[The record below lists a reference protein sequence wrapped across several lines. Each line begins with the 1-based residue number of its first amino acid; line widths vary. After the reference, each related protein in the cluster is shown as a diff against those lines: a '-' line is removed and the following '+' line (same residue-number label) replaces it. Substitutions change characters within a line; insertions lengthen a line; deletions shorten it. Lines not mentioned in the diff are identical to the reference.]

1 VWQHYAGVAN
11 AETKTPISA
20 DSLFPCCSLGKPV
33 FAWVVLRLAQE
44 GKIDLDRP
52 LNEYL
57 KDDALTGQFGDRVT
71 GRHVLSHS
79 TGLDN
84 WRWEKG
90 RRLTPRFEPGT
101 KFGYSGEGFYH
112 LQRVLEGITGV
123 GCEAFM
129 QERVFKPLGMD
140 SSTYLWRGD
149 ANERLVAG
157 HKGGDPMYNR
167 DLAIRIWKLITES
180 KEPLSHFTHERI
192 VAALVKD
199 GGLAPEP
206 NEIVPNVAFSM
217 LSTVSVYSRFL
228 TALVEPGDR
237 VLGLSATTR
246 KAMQTA
252 ASHINSALSWG
263 LGIGVENV
271 EGRSYLWQWGD
282 NGGWKDFLLAEPSTQ
297 SAMIVFTNRSN
308 GMHVN
313 ERIARDSTGVE
324 HPAFL
329 WI

>member
-1 VWQHYAGVAN
+1 
-11 AETKTPISA
+11 
-20 DSLFPCCSLGKPV
+20 LFPCCSLGKPV
-33 FAWVVLRLAQE
+33 FAWVVLSLAQE

-57 KDDALTGQFGDRVT
+57 KDDGLTGQFGDRVT

-157 HKGGDPMYNR
+157 HKGGDPTYNR
-167 DLAIRIWKLITES
+167 DLAIRIWKIITES
-180 KEPLSHFTHERI
+180 NEPLSHFTHERI

-217 LSTVSVYSRFL
+217 LSTVSDYSRFL

-252 ASHINSALSWG
+252 VSHINSALSWG
-263 LGIGVENV
+263 LGIGVESV
-271 EGRSYLWQWGD
+271 EGRNYLWQWGD

-297 SAMIVFTNRSN
+297 SAMIVFTNGSN